1 VDDWVR
7 CLSIGMAVATTA
19 LALVGNAWGSGF
31 QIRENSASALGN
43 AFAGAAA
50 ASEDPSII
58 ANNPAGMMGLS
69 GNQVSGD
76 IGIIIPSAVFSG
88 MGLTAAR
95 QPISGGNGGDAGGAQ
110 PVPAA
115 YALYDASPDLKLGL
129 ALTAPFGLQTQYES
143 DWVGRYQAIRSDI
156 ATININPNVAY
167 RVSDWLSV
175 GGGRQYNTPAP
186 SLPTPSIRR
195 RLYTLPIHL
204 CRLD

>member
-1 VDDWVR
+1 LGGAVDDWGR
-7 CLSIGMAVATTA
+7 WLAIEIAVATTA
-19 LALVGNAWGSGF
+19 LAFFEEAWGSGF

-50 ASEDPSII
+50 SSEDPSII
-58 ANNPAGMMGLS
+58 ANNPAGMIGLS

-88 MGLTAAR
+88 MGVTATR
-95 QPISGGNGGDAGGAQ
+95 QPISGGNGGDAAGAQ

-115 YALYDASPDLKLGL
+115 YALYGASSDLKFGL

-156 ATININPNVAY
+156 ATIKINPNA
-167 RVSDWLSV
+167 SSATAA
-175 GGGRQYNTPAP
+175 G
-186 SLPTPSIRR
+186 
-195 RLYTLPIHL
+195 
-204 CRLD
+204 